1 MRAKPERERVSEA
14 SMCGISGFNFQDEG
28 KIKEMMNAQGHRGPD
43 DSGVFSSSGI
53 TLGHNRLS
61 IIDLSPAGHQPM
73 EYAEGRF
80 TITYNGELY
89 NFKELKEG
97 LEAKG
102 HKFKSKS
109 DTEVILAAYAE
120 WGADCFKRFN
130 GIFAFAIW
138 DRDKSELVLVRD
150 HVGVKPFY
158 YFWDGQRFIFSSEIK
173 AILSHG
179 VLREIDQDSLNIY
192 FRFLYVP
199 GPKTIFKNIFKLPA
213 GNFAILKNGNLTI
226 KPYWELK
233 QGETIGK
240 EEAKKQI
247 ISLFEDSIRRQLV
260 SDRPL
265 GVFLSGGL
273 DSTAVLS
280 AMSKVAPGKIKTF
293 SIGYEATAEEEK
305 YNADFNLAARTAAHF
320 GAEHHPIKISGRDV
334 ADCFEDV
341 VYHMDEP
348 VSNHIQPST
357 YLLAKHA
364 RTEVVVA
371 LGGDGGDELFGGYD
385 RYYYNYAI
393 DRLRTLSA
401 PVASVIGRLS
411 GNKSLREK
419 IAIPPGEERFLSFM
433 AQKEEKISSFLKNG
447 VNRSEAALR
456 VFEPYFSQI
465 DKDFT
470 NQMMIADLKTWLPDE
485 SLVRSDKLSMA
496 WGLEERVPILDYRL
510 AELAFRIP
518 SKYKIGSRVLGKKIF
533 RESLDGLIPDFIV
546 KEKKRGFFSPASKW
560 LRGDL
565 KDFAYDILSPGF
577 CRGTEEYFDFEAVRK
592 ILDDHIAIR
601 GYGLTNLWSLMTFQ
615 VWYKKFMS

>member
-1 MRAKPERERVSEA
+1 
-14 SMCGISGFNFQDEG
+14 
-28 KIKEMMNAQGHRGPD
+28 MMSAQGHRGPD

-73 EYAEGRF
+73 DYAAGRF

-89 NFKELKEG
+89 NFKELKED
-97 LEAKG
+97 LEARG

-109 DTEVILAAYAE
+109 DTEVILAAFAE
-120 WGADCFKRFN
+120 WGEDCLNRFN
-130 GIFAFAIW
+130 GIFALALW
-138 DRDKSELVLVRD
+138 DRGKNKLFVARD

-158 YFWDGQRFIFSSEIK
+158 YFWDGSRFIFASEIK
-173 AILSHG
+173 AILRHG
-179 VLREIDQDSLNIY
+179 VAREIDLDSLNIY

-199 GPKTIFKNIFKLPA
+199 APKTIFKNIFKLPA
-213 GNFAILKNGNLTI
+213 GSFATLQNGNFAV

-233 QGETIGK
+233 QGEIIGK

-247 ISLFEDSIRRQLV
+247 LSLFEDSVRRQLV

-280 AMSKVAPGKIKTF
+280 AMSKAAPGKIKTF
-293 SIGYEATAEEEK
+293 SIGYETTDEEEK

-320 GAEHHPIKISGRDV
+320 GAEHHPINISGRDV

-341 VYHMDEP
+341 IYHMDEP
-348 VSNHIQPST
+348 ISNHIQPST

-364 RTEVVVA
+364 REEVVVA

-393 DRLRTLSA
+393 DKLRSLSV
-401 PVASVIGRLS
+401 PVASAVGRLS

-419 IAIPPGEERFLSFM
+419 IAIPQGEERFLSFM
-433 AQKEEKISSFLKNG
+433 AQKEDKISSFIKKG
-447 VNRSEAALR
+447 VNRPEAAPR
-456 VFEPYFSQI
+456 AYAPYFSRI

-470 NQMMIADLKTWLPDE
+470 NQMMITDFKTWLPDE
-485 SLVRSDKLSMA
+485 SLIRSDKMSMA

-533 RESLDGLIPDFIV
+533 RESLGELIPDFIL

-565 KDFAYDILSPGF
+565 KEFAYDILSPGF
-577 CRGTEEYFDFEAVRK
+577 CAGTEEFLDFEAMRK
-592 ILDDHIAIR
+592 ILDDHIAVR
-601 GYGLTNLWSLMTFQ
+601 GYGLTTIWSLMTFQ
-615 VWYKKFMS
+615 VWFKKFAGN